1 MDAYGASLCEGNSIG
16 SGYYKLPDTTAARL
30 TPAITSQCSG
40 AKHTNH
46 SQAADFDKDGWH
58 GATSLTVFQEMVK
71 TSETQN
77 GLQAFMNFGSF
88 WIISSLAIHLDSFL
102 IRSDARFSSYQSPL
116 HSEQSGK
123 ITQVSTRFQLKL
135 DFGMDWPAELVTI
148 HNSLFKVP
156 LWRHWFD
163 HPRRLGKVRT
173 WSWSILQHVE
183 AFVACCFPGKVKI
196 IDRKKNLVVTSAK
209 RVFESLKKCKSRH
222 FAAV

>member
-1 MDAYGASLCEGNSIG
+1 MDAYGASLCEGNLIG
-16 SGYYKLPDTTAARL
+16 SGYYKLPDTTATWL

-88 WIISSLAIHLDSFL
+88 WIISSLAIHLDPFL
-102 IRSDARFSSYQSPL
+102 IRLDSQFSSSQSPL
-116 HSEQSGK
+116 H
-123 ITQVSTRFQLKL
+123 TRFQLKL

-148 HNSLFKVP
+148 HDSLFKVP

-163 HPRRLGKVRT
+163 HPKA
-173 WSWSILQHVE
+173 WQSS
-183 AFVACCFPGKVKI
+183 
-196 IDRKKNLVVTSAK
+196 N
-209 RVFESLKKCKSRH
+209 
-222 FAAV
+222 